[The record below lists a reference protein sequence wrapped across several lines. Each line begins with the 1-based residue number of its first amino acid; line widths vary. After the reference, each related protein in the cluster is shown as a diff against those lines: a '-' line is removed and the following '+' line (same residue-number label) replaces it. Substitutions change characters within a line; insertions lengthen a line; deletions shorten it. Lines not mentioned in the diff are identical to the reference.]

1 VEINSFIN
9 SAEALSSLLESI
21 DNKVILCDHNTYTY
35 CFSKL
40 KLDSEVPLII
50 VEEGEE
56 SKSMKSL
63 EVLLEKLTIIKCDRK
78 TTLINLGG
86 GVITDLG
93 GFAASIYKRGIP
105 FINIPTSLMAMVDA
119 ANGGKTGIN
128 FLGNKNYLG
137 TFTKPKSVWIWPGF
151 IKTLNQKEILSG
163 FAEML
168 KHGLIADP
176 VYFKTLA
183 QLNLKEDIVSDIDWR
198 PLIEKSVE
206 IKSEITNRDFKE
218 SGDRKLLNFG
228 HTVGHALESFFM
240 DNHTSHG
247 YYVAAGMICEAWLSK
262 TLGDLTESEFEEIV
276 QTVDRF
282 FERFKL
288 SENQKIEIA
297 ELVINDKKSTSKT
310 IQCVFLNHIG
320 SAEFDKPITPQDV
333 IESFNYYSPN

>member
-1 VEINSFIN
+1 MEINSFIN
-9 SAEALSSLLESI
+9 SAESLSLLLESI
-21 DNKVILCDHNTYTY
+21 DNKVILCDKNTFAH

-40 KLDSEVPLII
+40 RVDSIVPII
-50 VEEGEE
+50 VVEAGEQ
-56 SKSMKSL
+56 SKSMTTL
-63 EVLLEKLTIIKCDRK
+63 EVILEKLTTLNCDRK

-93 GFAASIYKRGIP
+93 GFAASIYKRGIQ

-137 TFTKPKSVWIWPGF
+137 TFTKPKYVWIWPGF
-151 IKTLNQKEILSG
+151 LKTLNQKEILSG

-183 QLNLKEDIVSDIDWR
+183 KLNLIENNNSSFDWL
-198 PLIEKSVE
+198 PLIETSVK
-206 IKSEITNRDFKE
+206 IKSDITNRDFKE
-218 SGDRKLLNFG
+218 SGERKLLNFG

-247 YYVAAGMICEAWLSK
+247 YYVATGMICEAWLSK
-262 TLGDLTESEFEEIV
+262 TLGHLKESEFEEIV
-276 QTVDRF
+276 QTLDRF
-282 FERFKL
+282 FERFTL

-297 ELVINDKKSTSKT
+297 ELVINDKKSTSKM
-310 IQCVFLNHIG
+310 IQCVFLNQIG
-320 SAEFDKPITPQDV
+320 LAEFDQPITPQDV
-333 IESFNYYSPN
+333 VESFNYYSPN